1 MKRQTTT
8 FALCLKNTGN
18 EASLILGK
26 VYRVVPDARAAKDDL
41 VRIIDESG
49 EDYLFH
55 KKQFALASRFSSS
68 STKEDSCAS
77 AGQLTWHWSRW
88 RWRFMRAAA
97 DARRWEEVK
106 DKNERGLDGG

>member
-1 MKRQTTT
+1 MKRLTKQ

-49 EDYLFH
+49 DDYLSL
-55 KKQFALASRFSSS
+55 LAFGGRQLHRR
-68 STKEDSCAS
+68 ST
-77 AGQLTWHWSRW
+77 
-88 RWRFMRAAA
+88 
-97 DARRWEEVK
+97 
-106 DKNERGLDGG
+106 